1 LLITSECDTVK
12 FDFLFFLL
20 CFNLVFSI
28 SDCFLGFF
36 APFRQPVI
44 IRIHNYAIFLNRVWY
59 SDSWNIYLNYSVFMI
74 NWYLY
79 INIFIW
85 HLLLR
90 YSIHGLINW
99 SNVFWTIHTFR
110 YLFYWKY
117 TNPRLSFKKKAV
129 RKLLN
134 FVKGNTHIAQK
145 RFYSEMNTVVN
156 GWFWSLSGNKICR
169 WMKPNTQIYIKVDK
183 RIWLWRVIHC
193 ICS

>member
-1 LLITSECDTVK
+1 MISFSLLEALLITSECDTVK

-28 SDCFLGFF
+28 SDCFLGLF
-36 APFRQPVI
+36 ALFRQPVI

-74 NWYLY
+74 IWYLY

-117 TNPRLSFKKKAV
+117 TNPRLSFKKKGCEKTFEF
-129 RKLLN
+129 RKRQY
-134 FVKGNTHIAQK
+134 T
-145 RFYSEMNTVVN
+145 YSSKEILFRNEHRCQRMILK
-156 GWFWSLSGNKICR
+156 FIR
-169 WMKPNTQIYIKVDK
+169 
-183 RIWLWRVIHC
+183 
-193 ICS
+193 